1 MAKSFNSFEWYGRG
15 PQENYS
21 DRNTA
26 AFMGVWKNSVA
37 DNFYPYIRP
46 QETGNHTDVRWA
58 SLRNGSNAGLLVTT
72 STPLNVTALDVLP
85 ADLDPGL
92 SKHQMHNSDVVHN
105 RTTNYLYIDLVQ
117 RGLGGDDSWGA
128 APHDAYR
135 IFAHRLT
142 YSFTLTPLR

>member
-1 MAKSFNSFEWYGRG
+1 
-15 PQENYS
+15 
-21 DRNTA
+21 
-26 AFMGVWKNSVA
+26 MGVWKNSVA

-58 SLRNGSNAGLLVTT
+58 SLRNDSNAGLLVTT

-92 SKHQMHNSDVVHN
+92 SKHQLHNSDVVHN